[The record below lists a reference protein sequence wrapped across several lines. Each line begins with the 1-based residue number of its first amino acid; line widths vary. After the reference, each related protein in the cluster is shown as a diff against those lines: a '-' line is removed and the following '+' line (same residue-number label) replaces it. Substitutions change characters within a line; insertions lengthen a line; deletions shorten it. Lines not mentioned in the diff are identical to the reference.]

1 MKTNSCS
8 MRFRIIMFVLTA
20 SVIAFAFIHSSMPS
34 VESAQ
39 ESESVLD
46 FVTVILKF
54 FGIDPN
60 LSDHIIRKIA
70 HFTEYTVLGA
80 LLCSCA
86 YSFDRIKPIKFVP
99 YTVSIGLFTC
109 FVDETIQLG
118 IEGRSGQ
125 VSDMWI
131 DFFGVLLGTAVML
144 VAFWIYRK
152 IRKINLSLIHI
163 SEPTRPY

>member
-1 MKTNSCS
+1 MEWFDENEFLFNAIQNNYVCFDRVSDCICVYS
-8 MRFRIIMFVLTA
+8 
-20 SVIAFAFIHSSMPS
+20 
-34 VESAQ
+34 
-39 ESESVLD
+39 
-46 FVTVILKF
+46 F
-54 FGIDPN
+54 FNAVSWVGTREWKRPWFCHDPN

-86 YSFDRIKPIKFVP
+86 YSFARIKPIKFVP

-152 IRKINLSLIHI
+152 IRKIN
-163 SEPTRPY
+163 

>member
-86 YSFDRIKPIKFVP
+86 YSFDRIKPIKF
-99 YTVSIGLFTC
+99 GLFTC

-152 IRKINLSLIHI
+152 IRKIN
-163 SEPTRPY
+163 

>member
-1 MKTNSCS
+1 MEWFDENEFLFNAIQNNYVCFDRVSDCICVYS
-8 MRFRIIMFVLTA
+8 FFNA
-20 SVIAFAFIHSSMPS
+20 
-34 VESAQ
+34 
-39 ESESVLD
+39 VLD

-152 IRKINLSLIHI
+152 IRKIN
-163 SEPTRPY
+163 

>member
-54 FGIDPN
+54 FESIRIFH
-60 LSDHIIRKIA
+60 HIIRKIA

-131 DFFGVLLGTAVML
+131 DFFSVLLGTAVML

-152 IRKINLSLIHI
+152 IRKIN
-163 SEPTRPY
+163 

>member
-20 SVIAFAFIHSSMPS
+20 LVIAFAFIHSSMPS
-34 VESAQ
+34 VQSAQ

-46 FVTVILKF
+46 FVTVILKL
-54 FGIDPN
+54 FGIEPN
-60 LSDHIIRKIA
+60 LSDHIIRKLA

-80 LLCSCA
+80 MLCSC
-86 YSFDRIKPIKFVP
+86 DRIKPIKFVP

-109 FVDETIQLG
+109 FIDETIQLG
-118 IEGRSGQ
+118 VEGRSGQ

-152 IRKINLSLIHI
+152 IRKIN
-163 SEPTRPY
+163 

>member
-20 SVIAFAFIHSSMPS
+20 SVIAFA
-34 VESAQ
+34 
-39 ESESVLD
+39 SESVLD

-152 IRKINLSLIHI
+152 IRKIN
-163 SEPTRPY
+163 

>member
-46 FVTVILKF
+46 FVTVILKL
-54 FGIDPN
+54 FGIDSN
-60 LSDHIIRKIA
+60 LSDHIIRKLA
-70 HFTEYTVLGA
+70 HFTEYSVLGA

-109 FVDETIQLG
+109 FIDETIQLG
-118 IEGRSGQ
+118 VEGRSGQ

-152 IRKINLSLIHI
+152 IRKIN
-163 SEPTRPY
+163 

>member
-39 ESESVLD
+39 ESESVLY
-46 FVTVILKF
+46 FVTVILKL

-109 FVDETIQLG
+109 FIDETIQLG
-118 IEGRSGQ
+118 VEGRSGQ
-125 VSDMWI
+125 VSDM
-131 DFFGVLLGTAVML
+131 
-144 VAFWIYRK
+144 
-152 IRKINLSLIHI
+152 
-163 SEPTRPY
+163 

>member
-8 MRFRIIMFVLTA
+8 LRFKIIMLALTA
-20 SVIAFAFIHSSMPS
+20 AVIAFAFIHSSMPS
-34 VESAQ
+34 VQSAQ

-46 FVTVILKF
+46 FVTEILKF
-54 FGIDPN
+54 FGFDPA
-60 LSDHIIRKIA
+60 LSDHLIRKLA

-86 YSFDRIKPIKFVP
+86 YSFDRIKPIKFIP
-99 YTVSIGLFTC
+99 YTVSIGLFTS

-118 IEGRSGQ
+118 VEGRSGQ
-125 VSDMWI
+125 VTDMWI

-144 VAFWIYRK
+144 AAFAVYRK
-152 IRKINLSLIHI
+152 LRKIK
-163 SEPTRPY
+163 

>member
-8 MRFRIIMFVLTA
+8 IRFRIIIFILTA

-34 VESAQ
+34 VQSAH
-39 ESESVLD
+39 ESES
-46 FVTVILKF
+46 
-54 FGIDPN
+54 
-60 LSDHIIRKIA
+60 
-70 HFTEYTVLGA
+70 A

-109 FVDETIQLG
+109 FIDETIQLG
-118 IEGRSGQ
+118 VEGRSGQ

-152 IRKINLSLIHI
+152 IRKIN
-163 SEPTRPY
+163 

>member
-46 FVTVILKF
+46 FVTVILKL
-54 FGIDPN
+54 FGIEPN
-60 LSDHIIRKIA
+60 LSDHIIRKLA

-86 YSFDRIKPIKFVP
+86 YSFDRIKPIKFIP

-109 FVDETIQLG
+109 F
-118 IEGRSGQ
+118 
-125 VSDMWI
+125 I
-131 DFFGVLLGTAVML
+131 DHIFTNTFNLY
-144 VAFWIYRK
+144 IIRRIK
-152 IRKINLSLIHI
+152 KSIRKFAKVKIA
-163 SEPTRPY
+163 E

>member
-80 LLCSCA
+80 LLCS
-86 YSFDRIKPIKFVP
+86 FDRIKPIKFVP

-152 IRKINLSLIHI
+152 IRKIN
-163 SEPTRPY
+163 

>member
-86 YSFDRIKPIKFVP
+86 YSFDRIKPTFI
-99 YTVSIGLFTC
+99 
-109 FVDETIQLG
+109 
-118 IEGRSGQ
+118 
-125 VSDMWI
+125 SDW
-131 DFFGVLLGTAVML
+131 
-144 VAFWIYRK
+144 Y
-152 IRKINLSLIHI
+152 S
-163 SEPTRPY
+163 

>member
-20 SVIAFAFIHSSMPS
+20 SVISFEFIHSSMHS
-34 VESAQ
+34 VEQAQ
-39 ESESVLD
+39 KSEIFIY

-152 IRKINLSLIHI
+152 IRKIN
-163 SEPTRPY
+163 

>member
-54 FGIDPN
+54 FGIDP
-60 LSDHIIRKIA
+60 
-70 HFTEYTVLGA
+70 EYTVLGA

-152 IRKINLSLIHI
+152 IRKIN
-163 SEPTRPY
+163 

>member
-1 MKTNSCS
+1 M
-8 MRFRIIMFVLTA
+8 
-20 SVIAFAFIHSSMPS
+20 
-34 VESAQ
+34 
-39 ESESVLD
+39 
-46 FVTVILKF
+46 
-54 FGIDPN
+54 
-60 LSDHIIRKIA
+60 
-70 HFTEYTVLGA
+70 LGA
-80 LLCSCA
+80 MLCSCA

-118 IEGRSGQ
+118 VEGRSGQ

-152 IRKINLSLIHI
+152 IRKIN
-163 SEPTRPY
+163 